1 MAFDVEKIREDFP
14 ILARKVN
21 DCGLKPAAS
30 AEANALGGSCNRVRS
45 SAGSSQRLP
54 RTRSH
59 SVNGKPLAYLD
70 NAATT
75 QKPAAVL
82 DAMRDYYENS
92 NANAHRGGNILA
104 EEATEIYENARKM
117 VARFIG
123 AAPSEIVFTR
133 NATEALNFAARFCT
147 WQLGAKRILL
157 TEMEHHSNIV
167 NWQLAARGT
176 GAKLDYVKMRSYGKL
191 CNEDVEK
198 KLEKRPGAFS
208 FTHASNV
215 LGTVNDAGAL
225 CTLAK
230 KAGALSAVD
239 GAQSV
244 PHMEVDVHAMGCD
257 FFAFSAHKMLGP
269 TGLGVLY
276 VRKELADR
284 LEPVFGGGGAI
295 ESVALSGTSFARAPY
310 KFEPG
315 TQDVAGA
322 VGLAAAIDYLEKIG
336 MGAIERHVSSLHRAC
351 LDGLKEVGGV
361 HVYGNG
367 SKTGIVS
374 FNIGRLHAHDVAQIA
389 SDDGV
394 MLRAGHHCC
403 QPLMKAIGAAAT
415 ARASFYIYNTEEES
429 QRLAASVRRAKR
441 VLS

>member
-1 MAFDVEKIREDFP
+1 MAYDVDKIREDFP
-14 ILARKVN
+14 ILARK
-21 DCGLKPAAS
+21 
-30 AEANALGGSCNRVRS
+30 
-45 SAGSSQRLP
+45 
-54 RTRSH
+54 
-59 SVNGKPLAYLD
+59 VNGKPLAYLD

-75 QKPAAVL
+75 QKPRAVL

-92 NANAHRGGNILA
+92 NANAHRGGNALA
-104 EEATEIYENARKM
+104 EEATGIYENARKK
-117 VARFIG
+117 VARFVG

-133 NATEALNFAARFCT
+133 NATEALNFAARFCV
-147 WQLGAKRILL
+147 QGMGAKSILL

-167 NWQLAARGT
+167 NWQLAAKDA
-176 GAKLDYVKMRSYGKL
+176 GAKIGYVKMRSYGKL

-198 KLEKRPGAFS
+198 KLEARPGVFS

-215 LGTVNDAGAL
+215 LGTANDAETL
-225 CTLAK
+225 CRMAR
-230 KAGALSAVD
+230 KAGALSVVD
-239 GAQSV
+239 GAQTA
-244 PHMEVDVHAMGCD
+244 PHMKVDVHEMGCD

-269 TGLGVLY
+269 TGVGVLY
-276 VRKELADR
+276 VKKELADR

-295 ESVALSGTSFARAPY
+295 GNVSLSGSTFAAAPQ

-322 VGLAAAIDYLEKIG
+322 VGLSAAIDYLEAAG
-336 MGAIERHVSSLHRAC
+336 MSAIEGHVASLHKAC
-351 LDGLKEVGGV
+351 LEGLKEAGGV

-374 FNIGRLHAHDVAQIA
+374 FNVGRLHAHDIAQIA

-394 MLRAGHHCC
+394 MLRAGHHCA
-403 QPLMKAIGAAAT
+403 QPLMKAIGAIAT
-415 ARASFYIYNTEEES
+415 ARASFYLYNTEEETG
-429 QRLAASVRRAKR
+429 RLAASVSRAKK

>member
-14 ILARKVN
+14 ILAR
-21 DCGLKPAAS
+21 
-30 AEANALGGSCNRVRS
+30 R
-45 SAGSSQRLP
+45 
-54 RTRSH
+54 
-59 SVNGKPLAYLD
+59 VNGKPLAYLD

-75 QKPAAVL
+75 QKPRAVL

-92 NANAHRGGNILA
+92 NANAHRGGNVLA
-104 EEATEIYENARKM
+104 EEATGVYEDARKK

-133 NATEALNFAARFCT
+133 NTTESLNFAARLCVE
-147 WQLGAKRILL
+147 QMGAKRILL

-167 NWQLAARGT
+167 NWQLAAKGK
-176 GAKLDYVKMRSYGKL
+176 AKISYVKLKGAGAICKDDVVGL
-191 CNEDVEK
+191 GEDSV
-198 KLEKRPGAFS
+198 FS

-215 LGTVNDAGAL
+215 LGVVNDADAL
-225 CTLAK
+225 CRLTR
-230 KAGALSAVD
+230 KAGALSVVD
-239 GAQSV
+239 GAQSA
-244 PHMEVDVHAMGCD
+244 PHMKVDVHAMGCD

-269 TGLGVLY
+269 TGIGVLY
-276 VRKELADR
+276 VKKELADK

-295 ESVALSGTSFARAPY
+295 ESVMLSGTTFARAPY

-322 VGLAAAIDYLEKIG
+322 VGLAAAIDYLENVG
-336 MGAIERHVSSLHRAC
+336 MDTIEKHVAGLHGACIA
-351 LDGLKEVGGV
+351 GLKEMGGV

-367 SKTGIVS
+367 EKTGIVS
-374 FNIGRLHAHDVAQIA
+374 FNVGKLHAHDIAQIA

-403 QPLMKAIGAAAT
+403 QPLMKTIGASAT
-415 ARASFYIYNTEEES
+415 ARASFYLYNTEEEA
-429 QRLAASVRRAKR
+429 QRLAASVKRAKK

>member
-1 MAFDVEKIREDFP
+1 MAFDVDEIRADFP
-14 ILARKVN
+14 ILARM
-21 DCGLKPAAS
+21 
-30 AEANALGGSCNRVRS
+30 
-45 SAGSSQRLP
+45 
-54 RTRSH
+54 
-59 SVNGKPLAYLD
+59 VNGKRIAYLD

-75 QKPAAVL
+75 QKPRAVL

-92 NANAHRGGNILA
+92 NANAHRGGNALA

-123 AAPSEIVFTR
+123 ATPSEIVFTK
-133 NATEALNFAARFCT
+133 NTTEALNFAARFCVE
-147 WQLGAKRILL
+147 QMNADRILL

-167 NWQLAARGT
+167 NWQLAAKSA
-176 GAKLDYVKMRSYGKL
+176 GARIDYVKMRSHGKL
-191 CNEDVEK
+191 CNEDIEK

-215 LGTVNDAGAL
+215 LGTVNDADAL
-225 CTLAK
+225 CRMAK
-230 KAGALSAVD
+230 QAGALSVVD
-239 GAQSV
+239 GAQSA
-244 PHMEVDVHAMGCD
+244 PHMRVDVHSMGCD

-269 TGLGVLY
+269 MGIGVLY
-276 VRKELADR
+276 VKKEIAGR

-295 ESVALSGTSFARAPY
+295 ESVQLSGTSFARAPY

-322 VGLAAAIDYLEKIG
+322 AGLASAIDYLDKVG
-336 MGAIERHVSSLHRAC
+336 MTAIEKHVAGLHRAC
-351 LDGLKEVGGV
+351 VAGLKEAGGA

-367 SKTGIVS
+367 EKTGIVS
-374 FNIGRLHAHDVAQIA
+374 FNAGRLHAHDIAQIA

-394 MLRAGHHCC
+394 MLRAGHHCA
-403 QPLMKAIGAAAT
+403 QPLMKALGAAAT
-415 ARASFYIYNTEEES
+415 ARASFYLYNTEEEA
-429 QRLAASVRRAKR
+429 QRLAASVKRAKK

>member
-1 MAFDVEKIREDFP
+1 MAFDVDKIRGDFP
-14 ILARKVN
+14 ILSRRA
-21 DCGLKPAAS
+21 
-30 AEANALGGSCNRVRS
+30 
-45 SAGSSQRLP
+45 
-54 RTRSH
+54 
-59 SVNGKPLAYLD
+59 NGKPLAYLD

-75 QKPAAVL
+75 QKPRAVL
-82 DAMRDYYENS
+82 DAIRDYYENS
-92 NANAHRGGNILA
+92 NANAHRGGNALA
-104 EEATEIYENARKM
+104 EEATGIYENARKR

-133 NATEALNFAARFCT
+133 NATESLNLSARLCVE
-147 WQLGAKRILL
+147 QMGAKRILL

-167 NWQLAARGT
+167 NWQLAAKGKAKIKYLKVKSA
-176 GAKLDYVKMRSYGKL
+176 GAICK
-191 CNEDVEK
+191 EDVGG
-198 KLEKRPGAFS
+198 LGADSVFS

-215 LGTVNDAGAL
+215 LGTVNDADAL
-225 CTLAK
+225 CKMARA
-230 KAGALSAVD
+230 AGALSVVD
-239 GAQSV
+239 GAQSA
-244 PHMEVDVHAMGCD
+244 PHMKVDVHAMGCD

-276 VRKELADR
+276 IRKEIADR

-295 ESVALSGTSFARAPY
+295 ESVMFSGTTFARAPY

-322 VGLAAAIDYLEKIG
+322 VGLAAAIDYLEKVG
-336 MGAIERHVSSLHRAC
+336 MGAIEKHVAELHRAC
-351 LDGLKEVGGV
+351 IAGLKEMGGV

-367 SKTGIVS
+367 EKTGIVS
-374 FNIGRLHAHDVAQIA
+374 FNVGRLHAHDIAQIA

-403 QPLMKAIGAAAT
+403 QPLMKALGASAT
-415 ARASFYIYNTEEES
+415 ARASFYLYNTEEEAG
-429 QRLAASVRRAKR
+429 RLAASVKRAKK

>member
-1 MAFDVEKIREDFP
+1 MAFDVGKIREDFP
-14 ILARKVN
+14 LLARKVN
-21 DCGLKPAAS
+21 
-30 AEANALGGSCNRVRS
+30 
-45 SAGSSQRLP
+45 
-54 RTRSH
+54 
-59 SVNGKPLAYLD
+59 GKSIAYLD

-92 NANAHRGGNILA
+92 NANAHRGGNALA
-104 EEATEIYENARKM
+104 EEATEIYESARKR

-133 NATEALNFAARFCT
+133 NATEALNFAARFCVGG
-147 WQLGAKRILL
+147 LGAKNVLL

-167 NWQLAARGT
+167 NWQLAAKGT
-176 GAKLDYVKMRSYGKL
+176 GKRIAYVKMRSYGKI
-191 CNEDVEK
+191 CNDDVEK
-198 KLEKRPGAFS
+198 KLERRPEAFS

-225 CTLAK
+225 CKLAK
-230 KAGALSAVD
+230 KYGALSVVD

-244 PHMEVDVHAMGCD
+244 PHMKVDMHEMGCD

-269 TGLGVLY
+269 TGVGVLY
-276 VRKELADR
+276 IRKELSDA

-295 ESVALSGTSFARAPY
+295 ESVGLSGTTFARSPQ

-322 VGLAAAIDYLEKIG
+322 VGLAAAIDYLDGVG
-336 MGAIERHVSSLHRAC
+336 MGAIEGHVAALHKAC
-351 LDGLKEVGGV
+351 IGGLKETGGV
-361 HVYGNG
+361 HVYGDG

-374 FNIGRLHAHDVAQIA
+374 FNVGRLHAHDIAQIA
-389 SDDGV
+389 SDDGI
-394 MLRAGHHCC
+394 MLRAGHHCA
-403 QPLMKAIGAAAT
+403 QPLMKAIGAIAT
-415 ARASFYIYNTEEES
+415 TRASFYLYNSEEEAG
-429 QRLAASVRRAKR
+429 RLAASVKHAKK

>member
-1 MAFDVEKIREDFP
+1 MAYDVEKIREDFP
-14 ILARKVN
+14 ILARN
-21 DCGLKPAAS
+21 
-30 AEANALGGSCNRVRS
+30 
-45 SAGSSQRLP
+45 
-54 RTRSH
+54 
-59 SVNGKPLAYLD
+59 VNGRPLAYLD
-70 NAATT
+70 NAATA
-75 QKPAAVL
+75 QKPRAVL

-104 EEATEIYENARKM
+104 EEATEIYENARKR

-133 NATEALNFAARFCT
+133 NATEALNLSARFCVE
-147 WQLGAKRILL
+147 QLGAKRILL

-167 NWQLAARGT
+167 NWQLAAKGA
-176 GAKLDYVKMRSYGKL
+176 GAKLEYVKVRSHGKL

-215 LGTVNDAGAL
+215 LGTVNGAEPL
-225 CTLAK
+225 CRLAK
-230 KAGALSAVD
+230 KSGALTVVD
-239 GAQSV
+239 GAQSA
-244 PHMEVDVHAMGCD
+244 PHMEMDVHGMGCD

-269 TGLGVLY
+269 TGVGVLY
-276 VRKELADR
+276 AKKGLADR

-295 ESVALSGTSFARAPY
+295 ESVALSGSTFARAPQ

-336 MGAIERHVSSLHRAC
+336 MGAIGKHVEGLHKAC
-351 LDGLKEVGGV
+351 LDGLKETGGV

-367 SKTGIVS
+367 GKTGIVS
-374 FNIGRLHAHDVAQIA
+374 FNVGRLHAHDVAQIA

-403 QPLMKAIGAAAT
+403 QPLMAALGATAT
-415 ARASFYIYNTEEES
+415 ARASFYLYNTEEEA
-429 QRLAASVRRAKR
+429 QRLAASVRRAKK

>member
-1 MAFDVEKIREDFP
+1 MK
-14 ILARKVN
+14 RK
-21 DCGLKPAAS
+21 
-30 AEANALGGSCNRVRS
+30 RI
-45 SAGSSQRLP
+45 
-54 RTRSH
+54 
-59 SVNGKPLAYLD
+59 YFD

-82 DAMRDYYENS
+82 DAMREYYENS
-92 NANAHRGGNILA
+92 NANAHRGGNALA
-104 EEATEIYENARKM
+104 EEATEIYENARKK
-117 VARFIG
+117 VARFVG

-133 NATEALNFAARFCT
+133 NTTEALNFAARFCAG
-147 WQLGAKRILL
+147 QLGAKRILL

-167 NWQLAARGT
+167 NWQLAAKSA
-176 GAKLDYVKMRSYGKL
+176 GASIGHVKMRSYGKL

-198 KLEKRPGAFS
+198 QLEKRPGAFS

-215 LGTVNDAGAL
+215 LGTVNDADAL
-225 CTLAK
+225 CKMARE
-230 KAGALSAVD
+230 AGAFSVVD

-244 PHMEVDVHAMGCD
+244 PHMKVDVHEMGCD

-276 VRKELADR
+276 VKKELADK
-284 LEPVFGGGGAI
+284 LEPIFGGGGAI
-295 ESVALSGTSFARAPY
+295 ESVMLSGTTFARAPQ

-322 VGLAAAIDYLEKIG
+322 VGLAAAIEYLEKVG
-336 MGAIERHVSSLHRAC
+336 MGAIEKRVEGLHKAC
-351 LDGLKEVGGV
+351 IAGLKEVGGV
-361 HVYGNG
+361 HVHGNG
-367 SKTGIVS
+367 EKTGIIS
-374 FNIGRLHAHDVAQIA
+374 FNVGRLHAHDIAQIA

-403 QPLMKAIGAAAT
+403 QPLMKVLGASAT
-415 ARASFYIYNTEEES
+415 ARASFYLYNTEEEA
-429 QRLAASVRRAKR
+429 QRLVTSVKRAKK

>member
-1 MAFDVEKIREDFP
+1 MSFDVEKIREDFP
-14 ILARKVN
+14 LLAR
-21 DCGLKPAAS
+21 
-30 AEANALGGSCNRVRS
+30 RI
-45 SAGSSQRLP
+45 
-54 RTRSH
+54 
-59 SVNGKPLAYLD
+59 NGKPLVYLD

-75 QKPAAVL
+75 QKPRAVL

-92 NANAHRGGNILA
+92 NANAHRGGNVLA
-104 EEATEIYENARKM
+104 EEATDIYENARKK

-123 AAPSEIVFTR
+123 AAPAEIVFTR
-133 NATEALNFAARFCT
+133 NATEALNLSARFCVE
-147 WQLGAKRILL
+147 QMGAKRILL

-167 NWQLAARGT
+167 SWQLAAKSA
-176 GAKLDYVKMRSYGKL
+176 GAKIDYVKMRSYGKL

-198 KLEKRPGAFS
+198 KLEKQPGAFS

-215 LGTVNDAGAL
+215 LGTVNDADAL
-225 CTLAK
+225 CRLAK
-230 KAGALSAVD
+230 KAGALSVVD
-239 GAQSV
+239 GAQSA
-244 PHMEVDVHAMGCD
+244 PHIRIDAHEMGCD

-276 VRKELADR
+276 VKKELADK

-295 ESVALSGTSFARAPY
+295 ESVQFSGTAFAHAPY

-322 VGLAAAIDYLEKIG
+322 VGLAAAIDYLEKVG
-336 MGAIERHVSSLHRAC
+336 MGAIEKHVAELHGMCIA
-351 LDGLKEVGGV
+351 DLKEAGGV

-367 SKTGIVS
+367 EKTGIVS
-374 FNIGRLHAHDVAQIA
+374 FNVGRLHAHDIAQIA

-403 QPLMKAIGAAAT
+403 QPLMAALGASAT
-415 ARASFYIYNTEEES
+415 ARASFYLYNTEEEA
-429 QRLAASVRRAKR
+429 QRLAAAVKRAKK

>member
-1 MAFDVEKIREDFP
+1 MAFDVDRIREDFP
-14 ILARKVN
+14 ILARKM
-21 DCGLKPAAS
+21 
-30 AEANALGGSCNRVRS
+30 
-45 SAGSSQRLP
+45 
-54 RTRSH
+54 
-59 SVNGKPLAYLD
+59 NGKQLAYLD

-82 DAMRDYYENS
+82 EAMRSYYENS
-92 NANAHRGGNILA
+92 NANAHRGGNALA
-104 EEATEIYENARKM
+104 EQATDIYENARKR

-123 AAPSEIVFTR
+123 AEPSEIVFTR
-133 NATEALNFAARFCT
+133 NATEALNLSARFCVE
-147 WQLGAKRILL
+147 QMGAKKVLL

-167 NWQLAARGT
+167 NWQLAAKGK
-176 GAKLDYVKMRSYGKL
+176 ASIKYVKMRDLGGICK
-191 CNEDVEK
+191 EDVTG
-198 KLEKRPGAFS
+198 LGADSVFS

-215 LGTVNDAGAL
+215 LGAVNDAAL
-225 CTLAK
+225 LCRLAK
-230 KAGALSAVD
+230 KAGALSVVD

-244 PHMEVDVHAMGCD
+244 PHMKVDVHKIGCD

-276 VRKELADR
+276 IRKELAGL

-295 ESVALSGTSFARAPY
+295 KSVQLSGTSFARAPQ

-322 VGLAAAIDYLEKIG
+322 VGLSAAIDYLKKIG
-336 MGAIERHVSSLHRAC
+336 MGAIERHVAALRGAC
-351 LDGLKEVGGV
+351 VESLKEVGGV

-374 FNIGRLHAHDVAQIA
+374 FNVGRLHAHDIAQIA

-403 QPLMKAIGAAAT
+403 QPLMKAIGASAT
-415 ARASFYIYNTEEES
+415 ARASFYLYNTKDEA
-429 QRLAASVRRAKR
+429 QQLAAAVARAKK